1 MAGQL
6 DADSAELEAF
16 VSGLDYT
23 MLLVTAR
30 HEGGRS
36 GCLVGFA
43 TQTSISEFRL
53 LVCLSRNNATTA
65 LASAATYLAV
75 HQIAPDQLDLVRL
88 FGEQSGEWTDKFD
101 CCAWT
106 DGPHGAPI
114 LDGCPAWLVGEVVS
128 RLDVGDHEGLLL
140 APVAAARTRDVAA
153 LRFADLPPMRPGHE
167 A

>member
-1 MAGQL
+1 MAGRL
-6 DADSAELEAF
+6 DAESAELAAF

-30 HEGGRS
+30 HEGRRS

-43 TQTSISEFRL
+43 TQTSIGPSRL

-65 LASAATYLAV
+65 LAAGATHLAV
-75 HQIAPDQLDLVRL
+75 HQIAADQLALLRL
-88 FGEQSGEWTDKFD
+88 FGEQSEEWTDKFD
-101 CCAWT
+101 RCAWA

-114 LDGCPAWLVGEVVS
+114 LDGCPAWLVGEVVA
-128 RLDVGDHEGLLL
+128 RLDVGDHEGFLL
-140 APVAAARTRDVAA
+140 APVAAARTRDASA
-153 LRFADLPPMRPGHE
+153 LRFADLPPLSPGHE